1 MHWTFTEWEASALA
15 RLRSQRKAL
24 LGLML
29 LLAAVIGL
37 IAWNVTQRTQRELAL
52 ARLAAGAKSL
62 VPFERQTRASLTRN
76 GLALVQNRR
85 TARALV
91 QFNQSYFAATD
102 GGLVEYSA
110 AGTPQRIYTVL
121 DGLPESDLTSL
132 AVFQGKL
139 AIGLRTQ
146 GLALF
151 DGARFERYRW
161 LDRDAQAVTVLRE
174 DRGRLL
180 VGTFAG
186 GLLEFDGKQ
195 FQEIAVTGEQKRLLG
210 INCLFA
216 DNRRLL
222 VGTFADGLWLNES
235 GRWQHFTVADG
246 LPSNRI
252 VSVLPD
258 NERLLIATDF
268 GIASAEL
275 GIVLSQTPSGGGAR
289 FQTLA
294 TLPATTSLI
303 RVGAV
308 ALVGKDN
315 GELFQ
320 LAFDQ
325 RTQAQLLPV
334 GWARPESLS
343 SCQLITFVQHLEH
356 EAEASLGSFGMLSSE
371 GIWRS
376 SWQGKRLSGRLPMS
390 KLGDD
395 TAAPLSD
402 NLVSALAFD
411 DLGRLWVGSF
421 RNGITVL
428 TAEGRQAAR
437 LESES
442 VREINALVWDDTA
455 KRMLAATA
463 QGLLSFDASFQLQ
476 RLDTTDG
483 LLSNS
488 ITHVASLSAK
498 SPANPRREFALA
510 TSRGLAIG
518 QATQW
523 RALTAVQGLPSNSVY
538 AVLPQRESLL
548 VGTLNGLAQVTAGR
562 IVRVYRDANSKLT
575 HNWIAAL
582 AAAGPRTFVG
592 TYGGGIFELTAAGE
606 LVSFAAEIGKQTI
619 NPNALVTD
627 GEWLYAGTLDG
638 VWALNLQSQKWF
650 HLRQGL
656 PAAAVLSLTTDDQ
669 HVYVGTTSGIARIE
683 KTYFRSAGEE

>member
-275 GIVLSQTPSGGGAR
+275 GIVLSQTPSGGAAR

-356 EAEASLGSFGMLSSE
+356 EADASLGSFGMLSSE

-390 KLGDD
+390 KFGE

-402 NLVSALAFD
+402 NLISALAFD

-442 VREINALVWDDTA
+442 VREINALVWDDAA

-476 RLDTTDG
+476 RLSTTDG

-488 ITHVASLSAK
+488 IAHIASLSAK
-498 SPANPRREFALA
+498 SPANPRRELALA
-510 TSRGLAIG
+510 TSRGLAVG

-538 AVLPQRESLL
+538 TVLPQRESLL

-562 IVRVYRDANSKLT
+562 VVRVYRDANSKLT
-575 HNWIAAL
+575 HNWITAL

-619 NPNALVTD
+619 NPNALVAD

-656 PAAAVLSLTTDDQ
+656 PAAAVLSLTTDGQ
-669 HVYVGTTSGIARIE
+669 QVYVGTTSGIARIE